1 MNVFYEIISSLKETL
16 QNNSLFS
23 NIKFVDFPQNKMMQN
38 PIKNV
43 YAAFEIV
50 KIQVVNGL
58 FSNFIGEN
66 AGAERYGQVAD
77 VDVGIKICSPFNIGS
92 HSCYDVFANIC
103 EVLLKSSRENFNIQS
118 INSDSISYEHE
129 TSNFVL
135 TCNVKISCLLVA

>member
-1 MNVFYEIISSLKETL
+1 MNAFYEIISCLKETL
-16 QNNSLFS
+16 QNNSIF
-23 NIKFVDFPQNKMMQN
+23 NNVKFVDFPQNKMMQN
-38 PIKNV
+38 PIKNI

-77 VDVGIKICSPFNIGS
+77 IDVRIKICAPFNIGS
-92 HSCYDVFANIC
+92 LACYDVFANIC
-103 EVLLKSSRENFNIQS
+103 EVLLKSSGENFNIQS
-118 INSDSISYEHE
+118 INSDGIRYDHE

-135 TCNVKISCLLVA
+135 TCNIKISCLLSV